1 MIMNSSIAQTDK
13 GFLLSSQIIVKEV
26 LKQLD
31 LTQIYSVVDFGC
43 GIGTWLKTFKDNGIK
58 TIKGF
63 DGDWIDKGLLFKNI
77 SPKDFESIDFEYI
90 DQQQIF
96 KKYDLVLCLEVAEHI
111 SEKNAERFIKCLT
124 QSGNIV
130 LFSAAIPYQGG
141 VCHINEQWPDYW
153 HNIFSKYNY
162 KPYDTIRHKIW
173 DDDRIF
179 FWYRQNILLYI
190 NDMDESLVEQ
200 KKKLLKESLV
210 NNDVIMRL
218 IHPDCYLS
226 KCENLK

>member
-1 MIMNSSIAQTDK
+1 MNSSIAQTDK

-31 LTQIYSVVDFGC
+31 LTQINSVVDFGC

-90 DQQQIF
+90 EQQQIF

-111 SEKNAERFIKCLT
+111 SEKKAEQFINCLT

-179 FWYRQNILLYI
+179 YWYRQNILLYI

-200 KKKLLKESLV
+200 KKKLLNESLV

-226 KCENLK
+226 KCDNLK